1 MVDGDLVDEN
11 SDIDGGDLDMES
23 VRKLSMMCW
32 NVCGWSNLSI
42 RETQLGR
49 GVGENDMRS
58 LVLKQYQPDFVGVVE
73 SWLGKDEEVVFE
85 GYKWFW

>member
-1 MVDGDLVDEN
+1 
-11 SDIDGGDLDMES
+11 MES

-32 NVCGWSNLSI
+32 NVCGWSNLS
-42 RETQLGR
+42 RGETQSGR